1 MPKTRAGTEIT
12 MTFTYAVFAVPFICA
27 GLYFYGME
35 NSRQRPLYVVMF
47 GIAAA
52 INYFAAFAMLALI
65 VADNAVASA
74 SAGSPILSWISVRL
88 LLRRLL
94 MIIAGL
100 IPVNIVYVTEHY
112 IFAGQPVC
120 FWLPDFQC

>member
-1 MPKTRAGTEIT
+1 MPICLKYWIKGSFALIMPKTRAGTEIT

-27 GLYFYGME
+27 GLYFYGMK

-65 VADNAVASA
+65 VADNAVTSA
-74 SAGSPILSWISVRL
+74 SADSPILYGYLSDYHC
-88 LLRRLL
+88 
-94 MIIAGL
+94 AG
-100 IPVNIVYVTEHY
+100 
-112 IFAGQPVC
+112 C
-120 FWLPDFQC
+120 